1 MDDMEITTPY
11 RVVVVVV
18 NVVAASSV
26 EAVDE
31 VVVICFCAAYIFNLE
46 LLR

>member
-18 NVVAASSV
+18 NVAAASSV
-26 EAVDE
+26 KAVDVE
-31 VVVICFCAAYIFNLE
+31 VVICLLAAYIINLE

>member
-18 NVVAASSV
+18 NVTAAKNSSDDAVFV
-26 EAVDE
+26 EV
-31 VVVICFCAAYIFNLE
+31 
-46 LLR
+46 

>member
-1 MDDMEITTPY
+1 MDDMEFTTPY

-26 EAVDE
+26 EAVE
-31 VVVICFCAAYIFNLE
+31 VEWIICFCAAYIFNLE

>member
-26 EAVDE
+26 VAVE
-31 VVVICFCAAYIFNLE
+31 VVVVICFCAAYIFNLE

>member
-18 NVVAASSV
+18 NVTAANSSD
-26 EAVDE
+26 AVD
-31 VVVICFCAAYIFNLE
+31 VGV
-46 LLR
+46 

>member
-18 NVVAASSV
+18 NVTAANNSV
-26 EAVDE
+26 AVD
-31 VVVICFCAAYIFNLE
+31 VGV
-46 LLR
+46 

>member
-18 NVVAASSV
+18 NVT
-26 EAVDE
+26 AVNNSD
-31 VVVICFCAAYIFNLE
+31 VVDVGV
-46 LLR
+46 

>member
-26 EAVDE
+26 EAVE
-31 VVVICFCAAYIFNLE
+31 VELVICFCAGYIFNLE